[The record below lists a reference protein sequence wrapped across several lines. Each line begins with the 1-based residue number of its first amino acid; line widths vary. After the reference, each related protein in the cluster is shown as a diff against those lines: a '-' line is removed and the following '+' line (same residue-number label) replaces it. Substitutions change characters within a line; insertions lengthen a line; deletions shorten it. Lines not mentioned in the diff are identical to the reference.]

1 MGVTRL
7 GSSSGRCPRVAAV
20 VVAAG
25 LAFIAP
31 RTAAATSRSLKTSN
45 NTPFATSTVIT
56 GASWTSARY
65 SPPANQFGD
74 ILSTSSVDKGSL
86 YVLMDDGGTGTSGG
100 ALWRNS
106 LAEVTGS
113 PGKLEFRRVG
123 SSAPP
128 ATWAQIAGDKQLW
141 TGTLGSY
148 YSMGFTDIKHVFYAT
163 QANDWNW
170 SANGP
175 FQGLAGIAYSTDE
188 GKHWHYSSKPFP
200 GPTGNLNW
208 VQYGADAA
216 APDGYVYALA
226 TEREFNAST
235 LVLGR
240 AKADIADII
249 DPARWQWAAGT
260 DAVGGRQ
267 NPIWSSSISR
277 AKPILTWNDHI
288 TYPRM
293 SYDPALHRYLLTFTY
308 SYAGAPPA
316 VWKNGSE
323 LVILESSEPWGP
335 FSFVA
340 RDPYFGPSN
349 GYDPAFPANWISS
362 NGVELWMIWAANFD
376 GCAPGLLCSG
386 AYGFN
391 YQRLR
396 LTAGGPRATTTQTAR
411 SHSQNRAN
419 PPSSKG
425 SPPVPA
431 GPPRYRRPRLYVA
444 PARPETPALA
454 DEPPA
459 AA

>member
-1 MGVTRL
+1 
-7 GSSSGRCPRVAAV
+7 
-20 VVAAG
+20 
-25 LAFIAP
+25 
-31 RTAAATSRSLKTSN
+31 
-45 NTPFATSTVIT
+45 
-56 GASWTSARY
+56 
-65 SPPANQFGD
+65 
-74 ILSTSSVDKGSL
+74 
-86 YVLMDDGGTGTSGG
+86 
-100 ALWRNS
+100 
-106 LAEVTGS
+106 
-113 PGKLEFRRVG
+113 
-123 SSAPP
+123 
-128 ATWAQIAGDKQLW
+128 
-141 TGTLGSY
+141 
-148 YSMGFTDIKHVFYAT
+148 MGFTDIKHVFYAT

-226 TEREFNAST
+226 TEREFNASA

-340 RDPYFGPSN
+340 R
-349 GYDPAFPANWISS
+349 
-362 NGVELWMIWAANFD
+362 
-376 GCAPGLLCSG
+376 GLLCSG